1 MARCITV
8 GVTKMTE
15 IINLELE
22 GTWNVQVSLGN
33 WRGAV
38 EIPKALIPD
47 AYDANQKVIDLVKN
61 WVKENE

>member
-1 MARCITV
+1 
-8 GVTKMTE
+8 MTE

-22 GTWNVQVSLGN
+22 GTWNVQVNLGN